1 MRVALIQYDI
11 AWNDDAENYRRISP
25 LVADAA
31 SGGARLIVLPEMFNS
46 GFSFLSGD
54 EAVRFN
60 RSGMKF
66 LQELSSQHGIALCAS
81 MSEQSDSGRPFNT
94 LYVFDRGKLLGSY
107 RKLHLFS
114 FGGEPEKYQ
123 GGSELLNLSIDSIR
137 FSFFICYDLRFP
149 VPFEL
154 LGSKTD
160 AYVVVANWPAPRAFH
175 WRTLL
180 TARAIEQQAYVIGV
194 NRIGNGGGLEYSG
207 DSLAVSP
214 RGELIVDAKDSD
226 QIFYAEIDSNEV
238 SSYRSSFTALKDRR
252 PELYEAVTPK
262 S

>member
-11 AWNDDAENYRRISP
+11 AWNDDTENYRRLSP
-25 LVADAA
+25 LIADAA

-60 RSGMKF
+60 LSGIEF
-66 LQELSSQHGIALCAS
+66 LRNLSSKYGLAICAS

-94 LYVFDRGKLLGSY
+94 LYVFDHGELLGIY

-123 GGSELLNLSIDSIR
+123 GGSTLLNLSIDNIR

-154 LGSKTD
+154 LGSKTE

-194 NRIGNGGGLEYSG
+194 NRIGSGGGLEYSG
-207 DSLAVSP
+207 DSLVVAP
-214 RGELIVDAKDSD
+214 RGEYIVDAKNST
-226 QIFYAEIDSNEV
+226 QIFYAEIDRNEV
-238 SSYRSSFTALKDRR
+238 LSYRNSFTALKDRL
-252 PELYEAVTPK
+252 PKLYEAITLK